1 MFGGPIMTKRVL
13 IIGGTRNMG
22 YYLSRRLAD
31 AGCDL
36 TLLNR
41 GITKDDLPRSVH
53 RLHADRTDHK
63 QMRRALLAKRFDVV
77 IDFVMYRGDEA
88 ETVIELFRDNV
99 DHYIFLSTGQ
109 VYLVRE
115 GLQRPFREDDYA
127 GRLMPAPKEN
137 SYAFEEWRYG
147 IEKREVEDQL
157 AAAWSRSQFPCTI
170 LRLPMVNSAR
180 DPYHRLF
187 NYYLRL
193 RDGGAILAPETPNH
207 LLNHV
212 YALDVVDIILQL
224 IESGQGKGRAYNIA
238 QDERVSHAEFLSLL
252 AGIMGVEARSVSAS
266 RSELVI
272 GGFMPD
278 CSPFSERWMSDLD
291 NSRGKAE
298 LGLRYTP
305 LHRCLSEI
313 VAYFDAHPTAP
324 PLTYRRRQAE
334 LNFAEAQAAKRDR

>member
-1 MFGGPIMTKRVL
+1 MTKRVL

-22 YYLSRRLAD
+22 YYLSQRLAD
-31 AGCDL
+31 AGYDL

-41 GITKDDLPRSVH
+41 GITKDDLPSSIH

-63 QMRRALLAKRFDVV
+63 QMRRALLAKSFDVV

-88 ETVIELFRDNV
+88 GTVIELFHDNI
-99 DHYIFLSTGQ
+99 DHFIFLSTGQ

-115 GLQRPFREDDYA
+115 GLPRPYREEDYE
-127 GRLMPAPKEN
+127 GRLMPAPKAN
-137 SYAFEEWRYG
+137 SYAYEEWRYG
-147 IEKREVEDQL
+147 VEKRDVEDQL
-157 AAAWSRSQFPCTI
+157 AAAWSRMRFPCTV

-193 RDGGAILAPETPNH
+193 RDGGAILVPQTPNH

-212 YALDVVDIILQL
+212 YAHDVVDIIMRL
-224 IESGQGKGRAYNIA
+224 IETGQGKGRAYNIA
-238 QDERVSHAEFLSLL
+238 QDERVSHADFLSLL
-252 AGIMGVEARSVSAS
+252 AEIMGTEARSVIAK
-266 RSELVI
+266 RSELVV

-291 NSRGKAE
+291 NSRSKAE
-298 LGLRYTP
+298 LGVRYKP
-305 LHRCLSEI
+305 LPDYLTEI
-313 VAYFDAHPTAP
+313 VSYFDTQPIAP

-334 LNFAEAQAAKRDR
+334 LNFAEQMSAEARA

>member
-1 MFGGPIMTKRVL
+1 MSKRVL

-22 YYLSRRLAD
+22 YYLSRRLAE

-41 GITKDDLPRSVH
+41 GITKDDLPRSIH

-63 QMRRALLAKRFDVV
+63 QMRRALLAKSFDAV

-88 ETVIELFRDNV
+88 RTVIELFRDNV
-99 DHYIFLSTGQ
+99 DHYIVLSTGQ

-115 GLQRPFREDDYA
+115 GLQRPFREDDYE

-147 IEKREVEDQL
+147 VQKRDVEDQL
-157 AAAWSRSQFPCTI
+157 TAAWLNFQFPSTI

-180 DPYHRLF
+180 DPFHRLF

-193 RDGGAILAPETPNH
+193 RDGGEILVPATPNY

-212 YALDVVDIILQL
+212 YALDVVDIIAQL
-224 IESGQGKGRAYNIA
+224 IDTGQGKGMAYNIA
-238 QDERVSHAEFLSLL
+238 QDERLSHADFLSLL
-252 AGIMGVEARSVSAS
+252 ADLMGTEARSIVAK
-266 RSELVI
+266 RSELVVS
-272 GGFMPD
+272 GFMPD

-298 LGLRYTP
+298 LGLRYRP
-305 LHRCLSEI
+305 LRAYLSEI
-313 VAYFDAHPTAP
+313 VAHFDSHPIAP

-334 LNFAEAQAAKRDR
+334 LNFAERQKAIPRG

>member
-1 MFGGPIMTKRVL
+1 MTKRVL

-31 AGCDL
+31 AGYDL

-41 GITKDDLPRSVH
+41 GITKDDLPRSIH
-53 RLHADRTDHK
+53 RLHADRTDQK
-63 QMRRALLAKRFDVV
+63 QMRRALLAKSFDVV

-88 ETVIELFRDNV
+88 GTVIELFRDNV
-99 DHYIFLSTGQ
+99 DHYVFLSTGQ

-115 GLQRPFREDDYA
+115 GLPRPYREEDYE

-137 SYAFEEWRYG
+137 SYAYEEWRYG
-147 IEKREVEDQL
+147 VDKRDVEDQL
-157 AAAWSRSQFPCTI
+157 AAAWTRMQFPCTV

-193 RDGGAILAPETPNH
+193 RDGGAILVPETPNH

-212 YALDVVDIILQL
+212 YAHDVVDIIMRL
-224 IESGQGKGRAYNIA
+224 IDSGQGKGRAYNIA
-238 QDERVSHAEFLSLL
+238 QDERVSHADFMSLL
-252 AGIMGVEARSVSAS
+252 AEIMGTEARSVVAK
-266 RSELVI
+266 RSELVV

-291 NSRGKAE
+291 NSRSKAE
-298 LGLRYTP
+298 LGVSYKPLRDYLT
-305 LHRCLSEI
+305 EI
-313 VAYFDAHPTAP
+313 VSYFDAHAMAP

-334 LNFAEAQAAKRDR
+334 LNFAEQKSAEARA